1 MNKDKNMFSFYVV
14 YKTGSKYVETG
25 LTKRQAVMR
34 YNTFGKSKY
43 QDDVSRFGYVEV
55 HA

>member
-1 MNKDKNMFSFYVV
+1 MFSFYVV
-14 YKTGSKYVETG
+14 YKTGSKYVESG
-25 LTKRQAVMR
+25 LTKRQAIKR
-34 YNTFGKSKY
+34 YTTFGKSKY